1 MVTFSTPC
9 DIPRPIRCCEETRLF
24 AKNSLSGV
32 YGREAIEAHPFVQMD
47 AVAMEGA
54 DDRTLYDRA
63 VMQIAKEAPLRL
75 CKNENGD
82 LIERLSGS
90 ATLGHAILHAVPA
103 TLDGRNAIMGSVS
116 HLTCN
121 FDRVVKEGMD
131 SFKARILAKMAEPEL
146 TEENRRV
153 LASVLNAW
161 EAMKV
166 YHARYLALLESEI
179 ADAKNAE
186 ESEKYR
192 AVYETLKV
200 VPFSPA
206 TTFREGVQSI
216 WFTFSFIRLC
226 GNWPGIGRM
235 DLMLEDLYQ
244 ADLAAG
250 RITEGEARELLAHF
264 FIKGCEWIHLSW
276 QGSGDA
282 QHYQNLVL
290 GGVDEDGVDRTGDV
304 TRLMLEIVEEF
315 PIADYPIAV
324 RVGGGSPVWITEKM
338 AEVIR
343 HGSGVVAMYN
353 EDLIIDSIVDFGY
366 DIREARKFAND
377 GCWEVQIPGKTCF
390 GYCPMDLYGTFIREV
405 LHLCDEETVTYETF
419 DALYADFLSA
429 MNRMLDGF
437 HEGAD
442 HYFHDSPTGVI
453 DLFEEGCIEKA
464 ASYCNGGPVYSVY
477 SPHMGGMPDTANAL
491 YAIKKLVFEE
501 KKLSFADFMTVLKN
515 NWEGEEPLRRYVRS
529 HYTYY
534 GNDNDEVDLLCAK
547 IMEDYI
553 TASRIV
559 ECRNDVL
566 RPPGISTFGR
576 QIDWKDQR
584 AAAPHGFL
592 RGSILAGNISP
603 TPSTDHAGA
612 TAIIKSACKADYS
625 RLTCGTVLDLRLDPK
640 AVGGEHGITAIESL
654 LRAFNALGGF
664 FLQIDVVDNEILKRA
679 QENPEDYENLA
690 VRVSGWSARFVTLNR
705 DWQNMI
711 IERSMQGV

>member
-1 MVTFSTPC
+1 MIMFSTPC
-9 DIPRPIRCCEETRLF
+9 DIPRPIRCSAATRWF
-24 AKNSLSGV
+24 AKTSLSGI
-32 YGREAIEAHPFVQMD
+32 YGREAVEAHPFVQMD
-47 AVAMEGA
+47 AAALAGA
-54 DDRTLYDRA
+54 DAHTLYDAA

-75 CKNENGD
+75 CKDENGA
-82 LIERLSGS
+82 LVELLSGS
-90 ATLGHAILHAVPA
+90 ATLGHAILHAIPA
-103 TLDGRNAIMGSVS
+103 TLDGQNAIMASVS
-116 HLTCN
+116 HLTCS
-121 FDRVVKEGMD
+121 FDRVVREGMD
-131 SFKARILAKMAEPEL
+131 AYKARILDKMADLAL
-146 TEENRRV
+146 TEDNRRV
-153 LASVLNAW
+153 LASALNAW

-166 YHARYLALLESEI
+166 YHTRYIALLEAEL
-179 ADAKNAE
+179 AGAKNEAE
-186 ESEKYR
+186 AAKYR
-192 AVYETLKV
+192 AILNTLRV

-206 TTFREGVQSI
+206 STFREGVQSI
-216 WFTFSFIRLC
+216 WFTFSFIRLT

-264 FIKGCEWIHLSW
+264 FIKGCEWINLLW

-290 GGVDEDGVDRTGDV
+290 GGVDEDGIDRTGDV
-304 TRLMLEIVEEF
+304 TRLMLEVVEEF

-324 RVGGGSPVWITEKM
+324 RVGSGSPAWITQKM

-353 EDLIIDSIVDFGY
+353 EDLIIGSLVDFGY

-377 GCWEVQIPGKTCF
+377 GCWEVQIPGKTRF

-419 DALYADFLSA
+419 DDLYGDFRRA
-429 MNRMLDGF
+429 MDRMLDGF
-437 HEGAD
+437 HESAD
-442 HYFHDSPTGVI
+442 HYFNNTPTGVI
-453 DLFEEGCIEKA
+453 DLFEDGCIDKA
-464 ASYCNGGPVYSVY
+464 ASYFNGGPVYSVY
-477 SPHMGGMPDTANAL
+477 SPHMGGIPDAANAL

-501 KKLSFADFMTVLKN
+501 KTLSFADFMRILKN

-553 TASRIV
+553 TTSRIV
-559 ECRNDVL
+559 EKRNDVL

-584 AAAPHGFL
+584 AAAPHGFK

-640 AVGGEHGITAIESL
+640 TVGGVRGITAIESL